1 LSLTTEL
8 EELLEEKAQLNG
20 MLQYIEKEEKDLG
33 QRLRIVQEKIE
44 IQMLKEKIKAK
55 RAVVEQLKSKIWNL
69 EKRLKESQEKEPT
82 EVIIKKAPTS
92 QQPKQSEEQ
101 KQEKQEIKERRF
113 LP

>member
-1 LSLTTEL
+1 LTTEL
-8 EELLEEKAQLNG
+8 EELLGKKAQLNG
-20 MLQYIEKEEKDLG
+20 MLQSIEEEEKDLG

-44 IQMLKEKIKAK
+44 IQVLKEKIKAK

-69 EKRLKESQEKEPT
+69 EKRLKEPQGKET
-82 EVIIKKAPTS
+82 AEVMMKEASTS
-92 QQPKQSEEQ
+92 QRSKQSEEQ